1 MGEKERMVKFRGSIN
16 GYLKKD
22 VNEYIEKITL
32 DFEEQTRGFEERLS
46 RVERELAAEKE
57 KNAETAARLDEM
69 AIEAYTAQKTADDEK
84 RKRVAAEKMLEEM
97 TVEAY
102 SAQEREA
109 ELKES
114 AVGLCARIAGYER
127 ELADRQEPS
136 EEILSKI
143 NVKIDEMM
151 AAANEKCAEILAE
164 ANEEAD
170 RIKAEAENE
179 AFATREKMKNIYKDA
194 ASEYYEEVLNFS
206 QDIRT
211 SVAALLHSIQVKGE
225 ELEGRIDYMR
235 LESENAAKEQGIV
248 VDGTP
253 AEKPKSEERLTAA
266 EKTAKTTISLNIIDE
281 KIENFFKNAINK
293 INGFKDR
300 K

>member
-1 MGEKERMVKFRGSIN
+1 MSEKERMIKFRGSIN

-22 VNEYIEKITL
+22 VNDYIEKITL
-32 DFEEQTRGFEERLS
+32 DFEEQSRSFEERYS
-46 RVERELAAEKE
+46 RLERELNAEKE
-57 KNAETAARLDEM
+57 KSAGLAARLDEL
-69 AIEAYTAQKTADDEK
+69 AVEAYKAQRAFEDEK
-84 RKRVAAEKMLEEM
+84 QKRVSAESMLDEM

-109 ELKES
+109 KLKES
-114 AVGLCARIAGYER
+114 AAGLCARIAEYEN
-127 ELADRQEPS
+127 ELAQKQEPS
-136 EEILSKI
+136 EELLQKMSEK
-143 NVKIDEMM
+143 VDEMIN
-151 AAANEKCAEILAE
+151 AANEKCAAMLAE

-170 RIKAEAENE
+170 RIRSEAENE
-179 AFATREKMKNIYKDA
+179 AFATREKLKNIYKDA
-194 ASEYYEEVLNFS
+194 ASEYYEEVLSFS

-248 VDGTP
+248 IDGEP
-253 AEKPKSEERLTAA
+253 AEKPGLAEQPHTA
-266 EKTAKTTISLNIIDE
+266 EKATKTTISLNLINE
-281 KIENFFKNAINK
+281 KIENFFRNAINK
-293 INGFKDR
+293 INEFKDR